1 MFFSQNFDLKIS
13 LLIAVL
19 GIFLLIFL
27 EATFQPKQLP
37 IGKISVKD
45 LGSTVSVNARIDWFK
60 KTNSAFLFG
69 LNDGNKI
76 SAVIFL
82 PKPGA
87 ISFLKKGALVGV
99 VGKVSLF
106 NEKLEL
112 IVEKVDLID

>member
-1 MFFSQNFDLKIS
+1 MFFFQNFDLKIS

-19 GIFLLIFL
+19 GIFLLFFM
-27 EATFQPKQLP
+27 ESSFQPKQFS
-37 IGKISVKD
+37 IGEISAKD
-45 LGSTVSVNARIDWFK
+45 LGSTVSVNGKIDWFK
-60 KTNSAFLFG
+60 KANSALLFG

-76 SAVIFL
+76 SAVIFS
-82 PKPGA
+82 PKQSVVE
-87 ISFLKKGALVGV
+87 IFKKGILVNV